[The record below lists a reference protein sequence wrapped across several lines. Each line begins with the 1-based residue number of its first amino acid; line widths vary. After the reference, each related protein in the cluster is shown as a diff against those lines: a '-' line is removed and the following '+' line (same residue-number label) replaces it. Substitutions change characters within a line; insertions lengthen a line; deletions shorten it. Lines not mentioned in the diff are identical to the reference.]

1 MTNIIMEEKT
11 VISEIASKRIES
23 MFANRVEY

>member
-11 VISEIASKRIES
+11 VIFEIVSKRIES